1 MLEKLIAAMAVPEIR
16 KRVQFVFMIFAI
28 YVLALH
34 IPATGVNQEAV
45 DRLLRSGTLFGAI
58 DVFSGGALKKFS
70 IIAMGI
76 MPYISASIIMQLLT
90 VAIPQL
96 RTLSK
101 EGESGRKQ
109 ISKYTRYATIV
120 LALVQALGLHA
131 LFAREGAIARDVWTM
146 LTVIITLTAGT
157 MFLLW
162 LGEQITEKGIGN
174 GVSLMIFVGI
184 MVSIPTQLRQMIGEL
199 QAGAVSPL
207 GVLAVLAL
215 FLATIVGIIYMTQAV
230 RKIPV
235 HHVKRIVGNR
245 MSQGGASFLPLKVN
259 TAGVIPI
266 IFALQIQLFPATFA
280 QFVPLDYKLGSAP
293 VGLWIQSATAWLQPG
308 ESATASV
315 LFAALIFFFTYFYTA
330 IQYDTDDMADNLK
343 KYGSFVPGVRPGKDT
358 SEYFNR
364 VLTRI
369 TLAAAIF
376 LSAVALI
383 QYWAPVWT
391 GVQSF
396 GLIGGTSLLI
406 VVGVALETM
415 QAIEAQMAMRNYEGF
430 IKQQGSGG
438 GGAGGLLVG
447 AR

>member
-1 MLEKLIAAMAVPEIR
+1 
-16 KRVQFVFMIFAI
+16 
-28 YVLALH
+28 
-34 IPATGVNQEAV
+34 
-45 DRLLRSGTLFGAI
+45 
-58 DVFSGGALKKFS
+58 
-70 IIAMGI
+70 MGI

-96 RTLSK
+96 RALSK

-109 ISKYTRYATIV
+109 ISKYTRYATIA
-120 LALVQALGLHA
+120 LAIVQALGLHA
-131 LFAREGAIARDVWTM
+131 LFVRGNAIEPGILTM
-146 LTVIITLTAGT
+146 FTVMVTLTAGT

-184 MVSIPTQLRQMIGEL
+184 MVSIPTQLGAMVEEL
-199 QAGAVSPL
+199 RVGAVSLL
-207 GVLAVLAL
+207 GVFAVLAL

-230 RKIPV
+230 RKIPI

-245 MSQGGASFLPLKVN
+245 MSQGGSSFLPLKVN

-280 QFVPLDYKLGSAP
+280 QFVPVEYRLGGAR
-293 VGLWIQSATAWLQPG
+293 VGEWIHGATQWLQPG
-308 ESATASV
+308 ESAIASL
-315 LFAALIFFFTYFYTA
+315 LFAGLIFFFTYFYTA

-343 KYGSFVPGVRPGKDT
+343 KYGSFIPGVRPGKDT

-369 TLAAAIF
+369 TLAAALF

-430 IKQQGSGG
+430 IKSGG
-438 GGAGGLLVG
+438 GAPGAGGVLVG